1 MYFFIYIFL
10 FIQLIIPI
18 SIRIYIYDPLFDI
31 YIKTCPGLYSL
42 LSNPNEILRK
52 SHLYELDNKFPIDKE
67 RVLELLKSTNTDIYP
82 IITYFSD
89 KIDNIELIKS
99 DANPLLFLF
108 SIIFSLTNKVENK
121 HDGIVPINTMLGCS
135 DITIDDSI
143 FMDIKEDE
151 EVREKL
157 GNKLHLQAYL
167 VDHLSVIG
175 VGDNIH
181 TDKIIWTNI
190 LDILNDRFD

>member
-1 MYFFIYIFL
+1 MVPL
-10 FIQLIIPI
+10 N
-18 SIRIYIYDPLFDI
+18 IRQNIYDPLLDI
-31 YIKTCPGLYSL
+31 YVKTCPSLYSF
-42 LSNPNEILRK
+42 LSNPNEFLRK
-52 SHLYELDNKFPIDKE
+52 SQLYEVGNKFPIDKE
-67 RVLELLKSTNTDIYP
+67 RVLALLKSTNTDIYP

-108 SIIFSLTNKVENK
+108 SIIFSLINKVKNK

-135 DITIDDSI
+135 DIIIDDSI
-143 FMDIKEDE
+143 FMDIKEDN

-157 GNKLHLQAYL
+157 GNKLHLQGYL

-175 VGDNIH
+175 VGDNIF

-190 LDILNDRFD
+190 LDILNDKY